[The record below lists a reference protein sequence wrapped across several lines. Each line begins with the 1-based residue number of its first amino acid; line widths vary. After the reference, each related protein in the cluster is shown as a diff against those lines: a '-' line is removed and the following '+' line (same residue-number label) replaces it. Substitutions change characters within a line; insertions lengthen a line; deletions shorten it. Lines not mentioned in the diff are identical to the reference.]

1 MDYKRFEWL
10 LEKLDL
16 VYHSIPKLVGN
27 SHLFLLKFYR
37 FFSQVLTNKSVS
49 SLNSSPI
56 VPVTKK
62 DSVLK
67 LTKIYC
73 DNIRKKHLE
82 DYKQELEKEKLVFD
96 QEKKEIQKWIEEEEK
111 VLGLK
116 Q

>member
-1 MDYKRFEWL
+1 M
-10 LEKLDL
+10 
-16 VYHSIPKLVGN
+16 
-27 SHLFLLKFYR
+27 
-37 FFSQVLTNKSVS
+37 
-49 SLNSSPI
+49 
-56 VPVTKK
+56 PVTKK